1 MSVFAVLLL
10 AVSGAHGDVVITEMM
25 YNPDGPT
32 LGPDSLY
39 EWVEICNL
47 TDGPVQLGG
56 MILSDRGNGLVL
68 DAYELAPGVRA
79 VIPAHMESFV
89 SAYGDDIPVVSWT
102 GEWPGLSNS
111 SDIITLSDRY
121 GMVLDMVPYT
131 DQWGITEGRRRSAA
145 DGTGSSLE
153 KIDIRGPN
161 EAFNWAASVDYD
173 CPRRDPDTGEDKCW
187 GTPGA
192 VNSVE

>member
-1 MSVFAVLLL
+1 MPALSIFLL
-10 AVSGAHGDVVITEMM
+10 ALSGAQGDVVITELM

-47 TDGPVQLGG
+47 TAAPVQLGG

-68 DAYELAPGVRA
+68 NAYELAPGARV
-79 VIPAHMESFV
+79 VIPAHVETFV
-89 SAYGDDIPVVSWT
+89 RAYGDDIPVASWT
-102 GEWPGLSNS
+102 SEWPGLSNS
-111 SDIITLSDRY
+111 SDMITLSDRY
-121 GMVLDMVPYT
+121 GMVLDMVTYT
-131 DQWGITEGRRRSAA
+131 DQWGITEGRSRSAA

-153 KIDIRGPN
+153 KIEVRGPN
-161 EAFNWAASVDYD
+161 EAFNWAASEDYD
-173 CPRRDPDTGEDKCW
+173 CPRVDPDTGDDKCW